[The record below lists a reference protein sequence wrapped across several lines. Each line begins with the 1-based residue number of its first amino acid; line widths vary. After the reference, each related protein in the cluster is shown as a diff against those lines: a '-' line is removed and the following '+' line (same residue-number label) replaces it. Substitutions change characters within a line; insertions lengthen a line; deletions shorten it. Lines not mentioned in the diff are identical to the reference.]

1 MYFGFVY
8 NYKVWKKKCLRVRG
22 ARWSPSTNMATM
34 NRVANAR
41 AAEALTKEALNVQ
54 PRIFKMWI
62 VLAFHPLCNEGHA
75 DAYDES
81 VVASIMQR
89 QSRRRGS
96 SQA

>member
-1 MYFGFVY
+1 M
-8 NYKVWKKKCLRVRG
+8 
-22 ARWSPSTNMATM
+22 ARM

-75 DAYDES
+75 DAYDDS
-81 VVASIMQR
+81 VVASITIMQR